1 MTEHQHEPPDAASFA
16 PRCTA
21 PYLVMDFDP
30 AGNVQACCVNAM
42 YPLGNVAEASI
53 REIWEGERAQKL
65 RRAIERDDLS
75 YGCGVCRHRL
85 EFEAGDPAAWYYN
98 NFPAAEPDPQ
108 WPWLMVFALH
118 NTCNA
123 ACIMCGGDLSSKIRS
138 QREHRPPLRRVYD
151 DSFFEELE
159 AFLPHLGIAEFRGGE
174 PFLMPEHFRIWES
187 LIRLDHR
194 IPCHVTTNGTILND
208 KVEAVLEELP
218 FSFVVSIDGSTRETL
233 EAVRVGVS
241 WEALTTNIPRFLD
254 YTRERGTHFHLSA
267 CALQQNWQ
275 ELPDIFRIAS
285 YLGVPLAVQP
295 VLDQRFGL
303 HRLPTDELM
312 DVARA
317 LEASTPGLATS
328 LDAENL
334 QVWTSFLAWLDQELR
349 QRASGEP
356 LRIFEFP
363 DDSNIDHVTQ
373 VRSRASGAPVIP
385 TLAPA
390 PPAAPA
396 PVAVA
401 PPTRRRSWLER
412 LRSSR
417 SAAQHPDTAATEPAA
432 PVEPAAPT
440 VAAALAAWAPSGR
453 VGCLRTDPT
462 DVVHDADLAPLA
474 DVGGTGLD
482 LRGASFSE
490 ALEQIAELLGAN
502 VWIADEAVVA
512 GRVEHTLFFTAAPH
526 RDKTGTVARLVSCD
540 DGSGGIATWFALDE
554 VMAAEPDPAPVESLL

>member
-1 MTEHQHEPPDAASFA
+1 VTEHQQETPGGSTFA

-42 YPLGNVAEASI
+42 YPLGNVAETSI

-138 QREHRPPLRRVYD
+138 QREHRPPLRRVY
-151 DSFFEELE
+151 SEAFFEELE
-159 AFLPHLGIAEFRGGE
+159 TFLPHLGIAEFRGGE

-187 LIRLDHR
+187 LIRLGHR

-218 FSFVVSIDGSTRETL
+218 FSFVVSIDGSTQETL

-241 WEALTTNIPRFLD
+241 WDALTANIPTLLD
-254 YTRERGTHFHLSA
+254 YTRQRGTHFHLSA

-312 DVARA
+312 DVARS
-317 LEASTPGLATS
+317 LEAATNGLATS

-349 QRASGEP
+349 QRADGEP

-363 DDSNIDHVTQ
+363 DPSNIDHVSR
-373 VRSRASGAPVIP
+373 VRTRAWDAPMVP
-385 TLAPA
+385 TLAPV
-390 PPAAPA
+390 PPTPSA
-396 PVAVA
+396 PVTVA
-401 PPTRRRSWLER
+401 APTRRRSWLER
-412 LRSSR
+412 LRTSR
-417 SAAQHPDTAATEPAA
+417 SAAAPHESHEA
-432 PVEPAAPT
+432 PVDPVSPPI
-440 VAAALAAWAPSGR
+440 AAALAAWAPSGR
-453 VGCLRTDPT
+453 VGYLHTDAE
-462 DVVHDADLAPLA
+462 DRVLADDLTPLA
-474 DVGGTGLD
+474 EVGGLD
-482 LRGASFSE
+482 LDLAGLSFSA
-490 ALEQIAELLGAN
+490 ALEQVASVLGAN
-502 VWIADEAVVA
+502 VWIADEAIIDD
-512 GRVEHTLFFTAAPH
+512 RVEHTLFFTAAPH
-526 RDKTGTVARLVSCD
+526 RDKTGTVARLVSRD
-540 DGSGGIATWFALDE
+540 DRSGGITTWFALDE
-554 VMAAEPDPAPVESLL
+554 VMAAHPSPAPA